1 MPHEMVTW
9 LRWGLPIGAT
19 LLLLGGIR
27 TQFVYILPL
36 VPVAL
41 VVWLMILPKPL
52 KRPD

>member
-1 MPHEMVTW
+1 MPQGVVSG

-27 TQFVYILPL
+27 LQFPYALPL

-41 VVWLMILPKPL
+41 VLWLMILPKPL
-52 KRPD
+52 RRP